1 MHSSVRDRQHG
12 VDARRTSY
20 STAGVFN
27 ARLLAS
33 QGFAQRSISRRSY
46 SDLHRRLAVRHG
58 LAVRPVSGRHRPNE
72 FTVTSGPITG
82 RDRSAVLQGRTDSFN
97 DLGEGIQ
104 QPLVMTC
111 AIEGLA
117 TASGSAGLEWRRS
130 LLLHRTKR

>member
-58 LAVRPVSGRHRPNE
+58 LAVRPVSGRHRPDE

-82 RDRSAVLQGRTDSFN
+82 RTVRLSCKAGRT
-97 DLGEGIQ
+97 
-104 QPLVMTC
+104 
-111 AIEGLA
+111 
-117 TASGSAGLEWRRS
+117 ASTTSVKGSNSRWL
-130 LLLHRTKR
+130 